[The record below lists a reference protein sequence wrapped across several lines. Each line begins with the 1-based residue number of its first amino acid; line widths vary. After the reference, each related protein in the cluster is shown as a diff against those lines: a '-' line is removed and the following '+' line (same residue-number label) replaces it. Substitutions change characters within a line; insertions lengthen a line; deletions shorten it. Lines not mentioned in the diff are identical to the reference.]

1 MGDFVKGGIGHRDFV
16 MGDFV
21 MGDFV
26 IGGFVI
32 EPPEQCHV
40 EVYQALHGL
49 SSSNLSN
56 TLIFI
61 YEHLNKGL
69 AIHLDI

>member
-1 MGDFVKGGIGHRDFV
+1 MGDFVKGGICHR
-16 MGDFV
+16 DFV

-49 SSSNLSN
+49 SSSNPSFSFMN
-56 TLIFI
+56 I
-61 YEHLNKGL
+61 
-69 AIHLDI
+69 